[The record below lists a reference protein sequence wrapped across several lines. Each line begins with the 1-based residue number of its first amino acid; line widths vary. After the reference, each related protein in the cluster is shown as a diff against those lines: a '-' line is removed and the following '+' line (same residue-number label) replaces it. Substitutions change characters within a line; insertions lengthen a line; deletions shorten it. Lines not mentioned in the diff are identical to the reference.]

1 VANGYHF
8 EQIMRNIFCAAVLLI
23 VLYLTANAANTASA
37 QPAAIVAP
45 PAQRVLNRSFP
56 SVFMAWNHPAEN
68 LKGQDQYANICRH
81 DLIWVGPEFFGL
93 KFVGPYRQLS
103 TEFDPD
109 SIEAARKLRAKL
121 MVMNPNLIILVELR
135 HHDVTTAQLPADSRW
150 FLRKNGQLIP
160 KKQNP
165 NYFLL
170 DEGNPDLQ
178 AQVAK
183 QAKAVM
189 DSEAADGIMLDWW
202 QDDTAHLNM
211 IKKIRSV
218 IGQDALIIGNVNDRQ
233 TPLTAAYLN
242 GYFMEGFRSKTV
254 ADWNR
259 LAATVEFGQQNLKPP
274 RLICLE
280 TWNHAPEEPESLMR
294 ATTTISLTLSDGCC
308 LFSLDSQHRHNWH
321 DFWNKSLG
329 KPTAK
334 GTHESDGSC
343 RREFDNGTVVYN
355 PMGNRPVTVK
365 FAAPHQRLSIKET
378 GQSFIVPPEDG
389 DIFLTPKN

>member
-1 VANGYHF
+1 
-8 EQIMRNIFCAAVLLI
+8 MRKPFGITLL
-23 VLYLTANAANTASA
+23 LLALASFIKA
-37 QPAAIVAP
+37 DQNPSAISATAAIAS
-45 PAQRVLNRSFP
+45 PAQRVANRTFP
-56 SVFMAWNHPAEN
+56 SVFMAWNHPAKN
-68 LKGQDQYANICRH
+68 LKGEDPYANICRH

-121 MVMNPNLIILVELR
+121 MAMNPNLIILVELR
-135 HHDVTTAQLPADSRW
+135 HHDVTTTQLPADSPW
-150 FLRKNGQLIP
+150 FLRKDGQLIP

-189 DSEAADGIMLDWW
+189 DSGAADGIMLDWW
-202 QDDTAHLNM
+202 KDDTAHLNM
-211 IKKIRSV
+211 IKKIRAA
-218 IGQDALIIGNVNDRQ
+218 IGEEALVIGNVNDRQ
-233 TPLTAAYLN
+233 TPMTAAYLN
-242 GYFMEGFRSKTV
+242 GYFMEGYRSKTA
-254 ADWNR
+254 ADWDR
-259 LAATVEFGQQNLKPP
+259 LAATVEFGQRNLKHP
-274 RLICLE
+274 RLVCLE
-280 TWNHAPEEPESLMR
+280 TWNHGPEEPESLMR
-294 ATTTISLTLSDGCC
+294 ATTTMSLTLSDGYC
-308 LFSLDSQHRHNWH
+308 LFSLNSNHEHNWY
-321 DFWNKSLG
+321 DSWNKSLG

-334 GTHESDGSC
+334 GTHETDGSC

-365 FAAPHQRLSIKET
+365 FAAPHQRLSTKEI
-378 GQSFIVPPEDG
+378 GESFTVVAEDG
-389 DIFLTPKN
+389 DIFLVK